1 MANKHSLLDS
11 NYMIQVK
18 TESGTQTSYNNIKLM
33 DAESSYFITA
43 DEIVRCLCETLKP
56 STTPSNESNAENES
70 TSTQKDLLSGKH
82 HVTIEISNYGTI
94 YAELDADVA
103 PITVTNFINLS
114 KEGFYDGLK

>member
-43 DEIVRCLCETLKP
+43 DEIVRCLCETLCQP
-56 STTPSNESNAENES
+56 STMPVSEPNAESIMIATANEVKNIA
-70 TSTQKDLLSGKH
+70 TKIL
-82 HVTIEISNYGTI
+82 
-94 YAELDADVA
+94 
-103 PITVTNFINLS
+103 TV
-114 KEGFYDGLK
+114 

>member
-43 DEIVRCLCETLKP
+43 DEIVRCLCETLFK
-56 STTPSNESNAENES
+56 ESEPTSEANAESIMIANPDEV
-70 TSTQKDLLSGKH
+70 KKIAL
-82 HVTIEISNYGTI
+82 TI
-94 YAELDADVA
+94 
-103 PITVTNFINLS
+103 
-114 KEGFYDGLK
+114 LK

>member
-18 TESGTQTSYNNIKLM
+18 TESGNQTSYNNIKLM

-56 STTPSNESNAENES
+56 STTPSSELNAENIMIATEEEVRNIA
-70 TSTQKDLLSGKH
+70 TT
-82 HVTIEISNYGTI
+82 E
-94 YAELDADVA
+94 
-103 PITVTNFINLS
+103 PTVE
-114 KEGFYDGLK
+114 K